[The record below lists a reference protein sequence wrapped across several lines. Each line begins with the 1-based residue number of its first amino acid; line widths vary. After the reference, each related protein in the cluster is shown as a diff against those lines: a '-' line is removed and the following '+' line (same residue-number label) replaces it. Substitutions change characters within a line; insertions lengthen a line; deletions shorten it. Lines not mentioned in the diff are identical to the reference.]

1 MSEDKKKDTP
11 VALLEKKAKEH
22 RTAAA
27 GYRAD
32 AAEERSRAA
41 AFQAEHAEYAE
52 AAQLLSALPKKPE
65 KDPLL
70 QRGPLFEMS
79 ASAERTKKCAEACL
93 HRAELKAGY
102 AMERDAEAVMFEEA
116 ILLHKGKKT
125 NDA

>member
-32 AAEERSRAA
+32 AAEERRRAA

-52 AAQLLSALPKKPE
+52 AAQLLSALPKKAE

-70 QRGPLFEMS
+70 QRGPLFEMQM
-79 ASAERTKKCAEACL
+79 SAERTKKCAETCL
-93 HRAELKAGY
+93 HSAELSMAY
-102 AMERDAEAVMFEEA
+102 AAEKDREALMFEEA
-116 ILLHKGKKT
+116 LLLHKGKKT
-125 NDA
+125 NDT